1 MSKKSISFRGNE
13 VQPIY
18 CLGKK
23 RTYAFQV
30 FPLSHADRHGCLSAG
45 NAELPQNLAVLNDK
59 VVHRRLHVIV
69 RDECQLPHP
78 RWRMKGM
85 ERLNERSD
93 ECFRHSGVLFW
104 SVVMDACGK
113 VQYFDLGFQNGLFGL
128 REKLRLG
135 RPGHLAAFD

>member
-1 MSKKSISFRGNE
+1 MSRKSISFRGNE

-45 NAELPQNLAVLNDK
+45 DAELPQNLAVLNDK

-69 RDECQLPHP
+69 RDESQLLHP
-78 RWRMKGM
+78 CWRLEGM

-93 ECFRHSGVLFW
+93 ECFRHSGGFVLNR
-104 SVVMDACGK
+104 VVGYLVLEGAI
-113 VQYFDLGFQNGLFGL
+113 
-128 REKLRLG
+128 
-135 RPGHLAAFD
+135 